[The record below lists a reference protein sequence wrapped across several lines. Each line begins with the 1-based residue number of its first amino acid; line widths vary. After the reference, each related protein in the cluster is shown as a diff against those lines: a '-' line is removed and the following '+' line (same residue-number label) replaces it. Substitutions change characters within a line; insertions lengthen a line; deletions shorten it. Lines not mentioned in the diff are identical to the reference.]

1 MTRKEEI
8 TDAAYAYIE
17 SDAVKAENMQLAF
30 GDFINGAKWSDEHP
44 FEEVI
49 LTDRRF
55 ILDKACEWLE
65 NHLLDDKDEVTNEPF
80 INFVDACRFKETFI
94 SIFRKAMEE

>member
-1 MTRKEEI
+1 MTREEQIQKAASMHESACLWSDNSTSHKE
-8 TDAAYAYIE
+8 
-17 SDAVKAENMQLAF
+17 S
-30 GDFINGAKWSDEHP
+30 FIRGAKWSDEHP

-49 LTDRRF
+49 ITDRRF
-55 ILDKACEWLE
+55 ILDKVCEFLE

-80 INFVDACRFKETFI
+80 INFVDDCRFKETFI